1 MLAALTMLRLAPRVL
16 SQARHRG
23 EEDRRSICRYITP
36 EELVRFLMATPAEA
50 LRVLSDGEPLS
61 CVLLGTRPAA
71 AAAATTTAA
80 TAQLLRARSPP
91 RAGAL
96 ADQIS
101 FGEYVVQTTGLAATS
116 TVSLSIAGSAWYT

>member
-71 AAAATTTAA
+71 AAAAATTAA

-91 RAGAL
+91 RV
-96 ADQIS
+96 DEIS

>member
-1 MLAALTMLRLAPRVL
+1 M
-16 SQARHRG
+16 
-23 EEDRRSICRYITP
+23 
-36 EELVRFLMATPAEA
+36 RFLMATPAEA

>member
-1 MLAALTMLRLAPRVL
+1 M
-16 SQARHRG
+16 
-23 EEDRRSICRYITP
+23 
-36 EELVRFLMATPAEA
+36 RFLMATPAEA

-71 AAAATTTAA
+71 AAAATTTTAA